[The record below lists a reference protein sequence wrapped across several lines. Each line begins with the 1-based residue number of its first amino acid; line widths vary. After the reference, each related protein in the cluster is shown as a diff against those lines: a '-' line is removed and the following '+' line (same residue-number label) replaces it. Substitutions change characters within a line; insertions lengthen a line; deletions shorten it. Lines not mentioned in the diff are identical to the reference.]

1 MTSTPIHLLSPPEQ
15 GTMQARMSPQS
26 GVRDFGALLLAH
38 EASEHA
44 RQDRSTPDGQ
54 RRPSSQPTP
63 GTLSVHAGGGAMS
76 PAAIAV
82 APVVESVDAGLAS
95 ESVELVGLPWRLRA
109 NSGLSYLV
117 ASAPAEEEP
126 ASAVTESPA
135 AGRAERSSSPEA
147 RRPLAEVLESD
158 PDRDALPW
166 NEPTG
171 AASEPAKPAAA
182 AVATEEAAGEGMSTA
197 MATPWQARLLRWL
210 PGVGQDG
217 STAWV
222 RDFRMDPANARD
234 LVESLQAL
242 AKEQG
247 VRLDRIVLN
256 GHPIWHSAST
266 PRIPPRG

>member
-15 GTMQARMSPQS
+15 GTMQPRMSPQS

-38 EASEHA
+38 EAGEHGPH
-44 RQDRSTPDGQ
+44 DRSTPDGQ
-54 RRPSSQPTP
+54 RQPSSQPIP
-63 GTLSVHAGGGAMS
+63 GTLSAHAGGAVS

-117 ASAPAEEEP
+117 ARALAEEEP
-126 ASAVTESPA
+126 ASEMRASPA
-135 AGRAERSSSPEA
+135 AGRAERSPSPEA
-147 RRPLAEVLESD
+147 RRSFTEVLESD
-158 PDRDALPW
+158 PDRDALHW
-166 NEPTG
+166 NEPAG

-182 AVATEEAAGEGMSTA
+182 AVATEEAAGEGTSNA
-197 MATPWQARLLRWL
+197 PASTPWPERLLRWL
-210 PGVGQDG
+210 PDVGQDG

-222 RDFRMDPANARD
+222 RDFRMDPASAQD

-242 AKEQG
+242 AREQG
-247 VRLDRIVLN
+247 VRLNRIVLN